1 MKTQNLKAFKS
12 IQIIGMNSSKNGKKA
27 QRQPSKRMLF
37 GRIDRVQEKKK
48 LEYDVFPQPY
58 LGNYENHS
66 VITLNLNPSRSRKNE
81 ENIEFEK
88 NNLPKFK
95 KAENYHEYAKGFPT
109 YDTHPFW
116 KKQDGWIDRMFEN
129 LGKNAP
135 SEKEIKHDGVD
146 YLTGNLVFE
155 EGDKSILPK

>member
-1 MKTQNLKAFKS
+1 
-12 IQIIGMNSSKNGKKA
+12 MNSSKNGKKA

>member
-1 MKTQNLKAFKS
+1 
-12 IQIIGMNSSKNGKKA
+12 MNSSKNGKKA

-146 YLTGNLVFE
+146 YLTGNLVF
-155 EGDKSILPK
+155 